1 MQIGEGADMS
11 GGLRFYN
18 GSSNSTLT
26 FTGAVTG
33 NGTLSQAGSA
43 TNKQIDFTGN
53 VTDFTGTVL
62 MNNSGSGVIRFGSGR
77 AIDYATTATKGVA
90 GTGDFSMSTTGDTL
104 AYNYGGGIEGA
115 PVYVTNAI
123 TGANGTLS
131 VEGAADMEFV
141 KSVAVKTLKVGT
153 GDGRQTA
160 LYLVPSENMASEGT
174 DLVFRELSFSVLNNA
189 GNGTLNVYD
198 AGGTLNIHSTGSGNT
213 ILNGGDFPPCTLR
226 TVP

>member
-1 MQIGEGADMS
+1 
-11 GGLRFYN
+11 
-18 GSSNSTLT
+18 
-26 FTGAVTG
+26 
-33 NGTLSQAGSA
+33 
-43 TNKQIDFTGN
+43 
-53 VTDFTGTVL
+53 
-62 MNNSGSGVIRFGSGR
+62 
-77 AIDYATTATKGVA
+77 
-90 GTGDFSMSTTGDTL
+90 
-104 AYNYGGGIEGA
+104 
-115 PVYVTNAI
+115 
-123 TGANGTLS
+123 
-131 VEGAADMEFV
+131 MEFV